1 MTVDATYEIRLQG
14 RGPERVK
21 KYQGPL
27 AAARIAARQWA
38 KEQVIS
44 DLLFTITDTAGDV
57 VFRGS
62 ITKG

>member
-1 MTVDATYEIRLQG
+1 METTYKIHLHGQKLEQ
-14 RGPERVK
+14 VK
-21 KYQGPL
+21 TYKGPL

-38 KEQVIS
+38 REQVIT